1 MGKVRLMS
9 QVHWEAVL
17 MQHVDVDVFTLLRTT
32 HGSEASPG
40 EAWVWVKHGPHMNQ
54 DGGWFVGGA
63 GGLLHLWALSLYV
76 WSQITDM
83 GQ

>member
-1 MGKVRLMS
+1 MS
-9 QVHWEAVL
+9 QVRWEAVL
-17 MQHVDVDVFTLLRTT
+17 MQHVDVDVFTLLPTT

-40 EAWVWVKHGPHMNQ
+40 EAWAWVKHGPHMNQ

>member
-1 MGKVRLMS
+1 
-9 QVHWEAVL
+9 
-17 MQHVDVDVFTLLRTT
+17 MQHVDVDVFTLLWTT

-40 EAWVWVKHGPHMNQ
+40 EAWAWVKYGPHMNQ
-54 DGGWFVGGA
+54 DGGWFVGEA